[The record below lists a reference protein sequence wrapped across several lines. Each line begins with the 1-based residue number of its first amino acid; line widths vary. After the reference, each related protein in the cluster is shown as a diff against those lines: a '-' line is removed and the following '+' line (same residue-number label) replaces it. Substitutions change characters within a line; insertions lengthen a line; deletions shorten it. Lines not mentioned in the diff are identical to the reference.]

1 MLLPER
7 FIQAV
12 REQTDL
18 VELIRAYL
26 PSLKKTGA
34 NYKAP
39 CPFHQEKTPSFMV
52 HPQKQYYHCFGC
64 GAHGDAIRFVQEY
77 LKLSFVEAIQFL
89 AEQNGLPLPEM
100 VPEETQQQTDPNA
113 LSREQYV
120 TFLNAVSLFYRK
132 QLKGKQ
138 TAIDYLKSR
147 QLTGQ
152 TAYFFGIGYAPD
164 GWQNLLPLFPENH
177 TYSDYEALLL
187 QSGLVIKNDTGKIYD
202 RFRHRIMFPIH
213 NVRGEIIAFGGRIFE
228 ATTNKADPKYL
239 NSPETAFFTKS
250 KTLYGLYLQ
259 QKEIRQA
266 QRVLVVEGY
275 MDVVM
280 LHQAGIRYS
289 VATLGTATTAE
300 HIQLLFRTTER
311 IIFCFDGDAAGKRAA
326 WKALENSIEAFV
338 DGNLIEFLFLP
349 DGEDP
354 DSFVRTVGKEGF
366 EQYLYN
372 SYALSQFLLEK
383 LQEGLVLSIE
393 EERLRLLQR
402 AEPLLRKISLKK
414 AAGLSLLLRQRLAAL
429 SQISLVELEQ
439 ILNLT
444 PQASQMDATTMVAA
458 PVSMVSS
465 RYYQQMQLLV
475 LRLFGMLYYFP
486 HFLAYLTV
494 QMQEDLQEI
503 LKKQTQPSDYSL
515 LLTLIEYI
523 QNDSTTLD
531 VNALHAFFEQHPIY
545 KNRVEKIQE
554 KMQSYLHLWQA
565 FPVEKLQQEFHHTV
579 TAFWEFMRKQDQIKN
594 IQQRL
599 ST

>member
-18 VELIRAYL
+18 VELIRAYV
-26 PSLKKTGA
+26 PSLKKTGI

-64 GAHGDAIRFVQEY
+64 GAHGDAIRFAQEY
-77 LKLSFVEAIQFL
+77 LKLSFVEAVQFL
-89 AEQNGLPLPEM
+89 AEQSGLPLPEM
-100 VPEETQQQTDPNA
+100 MNEEEQTQSNPNA
-113 LSREQYV
+113 VPRAQYV
-120 TFLNAVSLFYRK
+120 DFLKAASLLYRK
-132 QLKGKQ
+132 ALKANPL
-138 TAIDYLKSR
+138 AINYLKSR
-147 QLTGQ
+147 QLTGH
-152 TAYFFGIGYAPD
+152 TAHFFGMGYAPE
-164 GWQNLLPLFPENH
+164 GWQNLLPLFPDNQ
-177 TYSDYEALLL
+177 TYHDYENILL
-187 QSGLVIKNDTGKIYD
+187 QSGLVIKNDAGKIYD
-202 RFRHRIMFPIH
+202 RFRRRIMFPIH
-213 NVRGEIIAFGGRIFE
+213 NTRGEIVAFGGRIFE
-228 ATTNKADPKYL
+228 STVKNNEPKYL
-239 NSPETAFFTKS
+239 NSPETAFFVKS

-275 MDVVM
+275 MDVIM
-280 LHQAGIRYS
+280 LYQAGIRYS

-326 WKALENSIEAFV
+326 WRALENSMEALV

-349 DGEDP
+349 EGEDP
-354 DSFVRTVGKEGF
+354 DSFVRAVGKEGF

-372 SYALSQFLLEK
+372 SCTLSQFLIDK
-383 LQEGLVLSIE
+383 LQEGLELSIE
-393 EERLRLLQR
+393 EERIRLLQR

-429 SQISLVELEQ
+429 SQVSLGALEQ
-439 ILNLT
+439 LLKLP
-444 PQASQMDATTMVAA
+444 PQASTTESTTIAATPLRTA
-458 PVSMVSS
+458 SS
-465 RYYQQMQLLV
+465 RHHQQMQLLL
-475 LRLFGMLYYFP
+475 LRFFGILYYFP
-486 HFLAYLTV
+486 HFLELLTA
-494 QMQEDLQEI
+494 QMQQDLLDL
-503 LKKQTQPSDYSL
+503 LKKQTQPSDYGL

-523 QNDSTTLD
+523 QNHSTMLD
-531 VNALHAFFEQHPIY
+531 VNTLHAFFEHHHVY
-545 KNRVEKIQE
+545 KNMVEKIQE
-554 KMQSYLHLWQA
+554 KMQAYLDLWHA
-565 FPVEKLQQEFHHTV
+565 FPVEKLRAEFHHTV
-579 TAFWEFMRKQDQIKN
+579 TAFWQFMRKQDQIKN